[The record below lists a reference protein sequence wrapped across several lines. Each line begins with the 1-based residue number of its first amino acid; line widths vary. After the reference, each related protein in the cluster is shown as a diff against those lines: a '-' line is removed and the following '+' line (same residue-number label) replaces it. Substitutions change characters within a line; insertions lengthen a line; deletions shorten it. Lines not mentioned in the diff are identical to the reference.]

1 MNSIYDSPEYAS
13 KRKELEAE
21 LERLQT
27 FYQVPE
33 DPMRKTDQPRG
44 KTGKKN

>member
-1 MNSIYDSPEYAS
+1 MNSLYDSPEYAS
-13 KRKELEAE
+13 KRKELESE

-33 DPMRKTDQPRG
+33 DPMPEPNQPRG
-44 KTGKKN
+44 KKRKKN